1 MDQLEIKIE
10 DGVLMVHYQNFRQLV
25 PHKEVIA

>member
-1 MDQLEIKIE
+1 MDQLEIKVE
-10 DGVLMVHYQNFRQLV
+10 DGKVVVHYQNFRQLV

>member
-10 DGVLMVHYQNFRQLV
+10 DGQLMVHYQNFRQLV
-25 PHKEVIA
+25 RDKEVIV